1 MSRYILKRLVMLI
14 PVLIGVTFMVYFI
27 LSLSPGDT
35 AAIIAGEGA
44 DAQTIEAVRKD
55 LGLDKPV
62 IVQYGKY
69 MWNLLHGDMGVS
81 YSTKRPVFTTI
92 MSSFPIQRSWPS
104 GLSWWP

>member
-81 YSTKRPVFTTI
+81 YST
-92 MSSFPIQRSWPS
+92 
-104 GLSWWP
+104 